1 MTCAYTETSFQGVAV
16 VPYILHAQM
25 VSAGEISDLPDKY
38 PLMLRMLKAGL
49 FLHRSIIGEVQKDRP
64 IVKHNW

>member
-1 MTCAYTETSFQGVAV
+1 MTCADTETSFQGVAV
-16 VPYILHAQM
+16 VPYILHAQL

-49 FLHRSIIGEVQKDRP
+49 MLNAFFVQNLS
-64 IVKHNW
+64 H